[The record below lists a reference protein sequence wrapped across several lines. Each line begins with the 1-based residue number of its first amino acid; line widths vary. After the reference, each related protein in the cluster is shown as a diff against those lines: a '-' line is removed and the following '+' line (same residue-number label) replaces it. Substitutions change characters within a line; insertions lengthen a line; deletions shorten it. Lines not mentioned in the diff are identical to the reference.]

1 MALKRATVTLTTVNG
16 PNGQAVGSI
25 HLQTPSSPTRPVYLD
40 SIAIDD
46 SAATAQMKSLT
57 VAEAYLDANS
67 VVTEGQ
73 ELFNVTEATGN
84 LVSAQ
89 LSPDGVTWLPVPLL
103 PSTNTGIV
111 DENGAS
117 IASAYVRIPIRTAYL
132 TVRVDGGA
140 TGDVFTAYV
149 SYETAGD
156 WRF

>member
-16 PNGQAVGSI
+16 PNGKASGSI

-40 SIAIDD
+40 SIAVDD
-46 SAATAQMKSLT
+46 SAATAPMRSLT
-57 VAEAYLDANS
+57 VAEAYLDASS

-73 ELFNVTEATGN
+73 ELFNVTQETGN
-84 LVSAQ
+84 LLSAT
-89 LSPDGVTWLPVPLL
+89 LSPDGVTWLPVPLF
-103 PSTNTGIV
+103 PSTNTGVV

-117 IASAYVRIPIRTAYL
+117 VSSAYVRIPIRTAYL
-132 TVRVDGGA
+132 TVRVEGGA

-149 SYETAGD
+149 FYETAGD